1 MPIDQRDRLSEE
13 PFDYQVFKDNKI
25 QIYWE
30 QRPVMLLKGAAA
42 EALQRKLEGAE
53 GKAVQLILAK
63 VTGNFKRGNEKA
75 NKKGNTK

>member
-53 GKAVQLILAK
+53 GTAAQLILAK

-75 NKKGNTK
+75 NKK